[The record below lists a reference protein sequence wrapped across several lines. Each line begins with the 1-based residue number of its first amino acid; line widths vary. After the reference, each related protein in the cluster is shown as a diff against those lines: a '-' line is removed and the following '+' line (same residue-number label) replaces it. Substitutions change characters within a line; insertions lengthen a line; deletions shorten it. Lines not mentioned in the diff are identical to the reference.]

1 MSGRRHVSHPPL
13 EQFTLTREFKV
24 HGSDTKFYGRR
35 AQLEVLYNAIRD
47 AVNDRACHVVSITGK
62 GGLGK
67 SRLVYEF
74 ISLVDIAGRGITFF
88 STDSVEDETDVSL
101 RFTDQV
107 LRQRFA
113 VDKGMGEQDI
123 RDRIERGLRGIVD
136 GENAQDAVR
145 LLSHLVGLALPEGSR
160 PHEALPS
167 DTFQQRAM
175 ATFVNLI
182 GFEATRRPL
191 ILVVDAFE
199 HAPSRTRAAVQLM
212 THALKNTPSVILA
225 VSRKAIP
232 ADLFGG
238 AVVTPMSLTKLPDP
252 MMTKTLRHLLR
263 RVPDLPDGLVER
275 TVKRAKGNPALLED
289 IVRLMLQRGILVDLG
304 ERWELRAE
312 KLSKTKLP
320 GTTGA
325 VAKARVDELSET
337 DRALLEMASVF
348 GPVFW
353 FGGLLSMV
361 RLERRDEDHE
371 GVKYWVS
378 DKRESRLN
386 AALVAMQS
394 SDLVEFR
401 NDSGLPEQVA
411 FAFVNPIEQQR
422 LYAGLVD
429 ARRKMLHRTAAQW
442 LEQVVPR
449 DNFQLVEIIA
459 WHFEQGDC
467 KLRAGA
473 AYSRAGG
480 LARATYQN
488 RRAADLYRRALEFY
502 DTASSV
508 ERCAVYQELID
519 LHILLGEYGE
529 ATRLGLDMLYYS
541 TVACSQQLGGQAYL
555 RLGQAMRAQGD
566 YSASMEY
573 FERGLKL
580 FQDVSHMAGIAHCLD
595 DIGKLH
601 WYRGEYGSYKQALSY
616 FLKSL
621 SLRRKLMDE
630 QAIASSLGN
639 IGNIHLARGQIPQAS
654 ESFGEALEI
663 RRQLD
668 DRWGLALTLIGMGA
682 VHHELHD
689 FPSAEKAWMEGLR
702 IAGEVGDRELTAI
715 LQNNLGEAYLD
726 AKNLE
731 KAEALLA
738 SAHET
743 TTQIGD
749 KRTMADVLRNK
760 ACLARTRGH
769 YDRALSLVMESLSIS
784 EELNAKQL
792 IGHGLRTQ
800 GEILGD
806 TLKNVGSGGFQVPD
820 ADKHAS
826 NAFQRSMAY
835 FEEMGDTLGLAR
847 TMRSYG
853 SYLKDRG
860 VGNKARK
867 LLARADEVLA
877 QRAT

>member
-1 MSGRRHVSHPPL
+1 
-13 EQFTLTREFKV
+13 
-24 HGSDTKFYGRR
+24 
-35 AQLEVLYNAIRD
+35 
-47 AVNDRACHVVSITGK
+47 
-62 GGLGK
+62 
-67 SRLVYEF
+67 
-74 ISLVDIAGRGITFF
+74 
-88 STDSVEDETDVSL
+88 
-101 RFTDQV
+101 
-107 LRQRFA
+107 
-113 VDKGMGEQDI
+113 
-123 RDRIERGLRGIVD
+123 
-136 GENAQDAVR
+136 
-145 LLSHLVGLALPEGSR
+145 
-160 PHEALPS
+160 
-167 DTFQQRAM
+167 
-175 ATFVNLI
+175 
-182 GFEATRRPL
+182 
-191 ILVVDAFE
+191 
-199 HAPSRTRAAVQLM
+199 
-212 THALKNTPSVILA
+212 
-225 VSRKAIP
+225 
-232 ADLFGG
+232 
-238 AVVTPMSLTKLPDP
+238 
-252 MMTKTLRHLLR
+252 
-263 RVPDLPDGLVER
+263 
-275 TVKRAKGNPALLED
+275 
-289 IVRLMLQRGILVDLG
+289 
-304 ERWELRAE
+304 
-312 KLSKTKLP
+312 
-320 GTTGA
+320 
-325 VAKARVDELSET
+325 
-337 DRALLEMASVF
+337 
-348 GPVFW
+348 
-353 FGGLLSMV
+353 
-361 RLERRDEDHE
+361 
-371 GVKYWVS
+371 
-378 DKRESRLN
+378 
-386 AALVAMQS
+386 
-394 SDLVEFR
+394 
-401 NDSGLPEQVA
+401 
-411 FAFVNPIEQQR
+411 
-422 LYAGLVD
+422 
-429 ARRKMLHRTAAQW
+429 
-442 LEQVVPR
+442 
-449 DNFQLVEIIA
+449 
-459 WHFEQGDC
+459 
-467 KLRAGA
+467 
-473 AYSRAGG
+473 
-480 LARATYQN
+480 
-488 RRAADLYRRALEFY
+488 
-502 DTASSV
+502 
-508 ERCAVYQELID
+508 VYQELID